1 MRDGGGRGHA
11 RGSGRGENEAL
22 GANRTML
29 LLLERA
35 REQGEISA
43 LWSLTCFRQ
52 EEDAVQDVLS
62 STTLQLLSLST
73 RQPGSSNLLLSHAEK
88 VFF

>member
-1 MRDGGGRGHA
+1 
-11 RGSGRGENEAL
+11 
-22 GANRTML
+22 ML

-43 LWSLTCFRQ
+43 LWSHTRFRQ

-62 STTLQLLSLST
+62 STTLQLLSLPAL
-73 RQPGSSNLLLSHAEK
+73 QPSSANSLLSHAEK